1 MKDHITIQISA
12 KTYWGFKNYIDKKL
26 IDYMTYEDIVN
37 ETKQKMKQFFEEN
50 NLLELKEGIDKLN
63 LHIHNLQ
70 GELSGNDIIYL
81 CDHCD
86 HY

>member
-1 MKDHITIQISA
+1 MKDHITIQISV

-70 GELSGNDIIYL
+70 GELSDNDIIYL